1 MKCISIQQPW
11 AGLILTGYKDI
22 ENRSWSTAHRGRL
35 AIHAG
40 SKMYEDSFTSATAIM
55 KRIGKRIDP
64 RGMSEF
70 TRSSIVGYVDLVDVV
85 TESASPWFVGEFG
98 WVLANP
104 VAIEPI
110 PYKGKLG
117 LFDVPDSLILAAVAL

>member
-11 AGLILTGYKDI
+11 AGLILTGYKDV
-22 ENRSWSTAHRGRL
+22 ENRSWSTAYRGRL

-40 SKMYEDSFTSATAIM
+40 AKMYEDSFVSASAIM

-70 TRSSIVGYVDLVDVV
+70 TRSAIVGYVDLVDVV

-117 LFDVPDSLILAAVAL
+117 LFDIPDSLILAAVAL

>member
-40 SKMYEDSFTSATAIM
+40 AKMYEDSFTSATAIM

-64 RGMSEF
+64 RGMAQF
-70 TRSSIVGYVDLVDVV
+70 TRSAIVGYVDLIDIVV
-85 TESASPWFVGEFG
+85 ESDSPWYTGDIG
-98 WVLANP
+98 WILANP
-104 VAIEPI
+104 VAIKPI
-110 PYKGKLG
+110 PYRGKLG
-117 LFDVPDSLILAAVAL
+117 LFDIPDSLILAAVAL